1 MPFADYETTD
11 GQPVELLT
19 FVNGSTVLRYTNA
32 NVQLIIDA
40 LEYNPLE
47 YKRNAPSISKDA
59 DDSQIRLTLPS
70 SNPVV
75 NLYRNILQSTIT
87 SLTIERF
94 HNNDPGQ
101 NRQVFWKGEVGSVTV
116 NNALAT
122 VLATP
127 LSQGTDEMPRYTY
140 QGTCNYFLFESNSC
154 NVNRQDFKHDST
166 IVAID
171 TSGLLIQVDGLRA
184 RAGVLD
190 AGVGGLLSSDELD
203 AYWLNGYIDVNGELR
218 RIVNNPAGATSPLS
232 PDVIEIPF
240 PLNSGSAGANIS
252 VFAGCARTTD
262 ICRRKYDNLLR
273 FGGWP
278 TVPDNVN
285 PFETELPKGQKQQA
299 APAGGFWSRST
310 IP

>member
-1 MPFADYETTD
+1 MAFADYETTD

-19 FVNGSTVLRYTNA
+19 FVNGSTILRYTNA
-32 NVQLIIDA
+32 NVALTIDS
-40 LEYNPLE
+40 LEYLPLE

-87 SLTIERF
+87 SMTIERF
-94 HNNDPGQ
+94 HNNDPIQG
-101 NRQVFWKGEVGSVTV
+101 RQVFWKGEVGSVTV

-140 QGTCNYFLFESNSC
+140 QGTCNYFLFEANSC
-154 NVNRQDFKHDST
+154 GIARQDFKHEST
-166 IVAID
+166 ITAID
-171 TSGLLIQVDGLRA
+171 SSGLLLQVADLRV
-184 RAGVLD
+184 RAGVID
-190 AGVGGLLSSDELD
+190 AGMGGGLSSDELD
-203 AYWLNGYIDVNGELR
+203 AYWQNGYIDVNGELR

-240 PLNSGSAGANIS
+240 PLISASAGTSIT
-252 VFAGCARTTD
+252 VYAGCSRTTD
-262 ICRRKYDNLLR
+262 ICRRKYNNLLN
-273 FGGWP
+273 FGGFP

-285 PFETELPKGQKQQA
+285 PFETELPKGNKQEA
-299 APAGGFWSRST
+299 APGGGFWGRST
-310 IP
+310 L